1 MQNVYIY
8 NFFFFKEKETFI
20 VFMGILS
27 VQVISP

>member
-8 NFFFFKEKETFI
+8 DFFKEKETFI
-20 VFMGILS
+20 VFMGIHS